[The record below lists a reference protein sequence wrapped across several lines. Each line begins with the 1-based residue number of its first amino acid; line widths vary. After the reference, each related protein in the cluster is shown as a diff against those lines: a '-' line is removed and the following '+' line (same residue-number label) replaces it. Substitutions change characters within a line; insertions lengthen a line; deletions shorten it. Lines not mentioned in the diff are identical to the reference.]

1 MVDLGVVMPV
11 YKQKPEFLK
20 AALES
25 VLRQSYRGFK
35 LIVVIDGAPEMEPLV
50 KAYAGGDAR
59 VEVMPLAWNQGVANA
74 LNAGFKPLYKMKQIQ
89 YLTWVS
95 SDNVY
100 YPAFF
105 ETLRKALVKGP
116 DELGLVYSSF
126 QSIDNEDR
134 PLHDELKLAELR
146 QYQSKPKEKLLDSS
160 IIGVSFMYKAKY
172 AKMIDGYGLQP
183 VEDYDYWL
191 RLTEHCEIKYIP
203 IELMDYRVNST
214 FSISSTLK
222 TDAQHRYWR
231 YRYHLARHMARSR
244 RNIEPLVTVIYLVGG
259 ADDSTIGRLENLY
272 EQAFSNYYCYVLDL
286 SPDGQATALLST
298 ISHPTTDFK
307 PFPNE
312 TVNKALLYAVQ
323 MLRTKY
329 TMVLGPALFP
339 DPMDME
345 FLVAQLSKP
354 NNAAALSSF
363 YTEDRTDIQYRL
375 PSGGPWKPNIY
386 NELFRTEALL
396 AILKSL

>member
-11 YKQKPEFLK
+11 YKQKPAFLK

-25 VLRQSYRGFK
+25 VLRQSYKDFK

-50 KAYAGGDAR
+50 KQYADGDAR
-59 VEVMPLAWNQGVANA
+59 VEMMPLEHNQGVANA
-74 LNAGFKPLYKMKQIQ
+74 LNAGFKKLYKMKQIR
-89 YLTWVS
+89 YLSWVS

-105 ETLRKALVKGP
+105 ATLRKALSKGP

-126 QSIDNEDR
+126 QSIDNDDR
-134 PLHDELKLAELR
+134 RLNDELKLAALR
-146 QYQSKPKEKLLDSS
+146 QYQSKPKDKLLDSS

-191 RLTEHCEIKYIP
+191 RLTENCDIKYIP
-203 IELMDYRVNST
+203 VELMDYRVNST
-214 FSISSTLK
+214 FSISATLQ

-231 YRYHLARHMARSR
+231 YRYHLARHMARRR
-244 RNIEPLVTVIYLVGG
+244 RNIEPLVTVIYPVSAADG
-259 ADDSTIGRLENLY
+259 ASIGRLENLY

-286 SPDGQATALLST
+286 TPGGQATALLST

-307 PFPNE
+307 TFANE
-312 TVNKALLYAVQ
+312 TELKALLYAVQ
-323 MLRTKY
+323 MLRTPY
-329 TMVLGPALFP
+329 TMVLGPAHFP

-345 FLVAQLSKP
+345 FLIAQLSKSDT
-354 NNAAALSSF
+354 ALLSS
-363 YTEDRTDIQYRL
+363 YYADDRTDILYRL
-375 PSGGPWKPNIY
+375 PYGAPPKPSLY

-396 AILKSL
+396 AILKSK

>member
-11 YKQKPEFLK
+11 YKQKPAFLK

-25 VLRQSYRGFK
+25 VLRQSYMDFK

-50 KAYAGGDAR
+50 RQYIDGDAR
-59 VEVMPLAWNQGVANA
+59 AEVMPLGQNQGVANA
-74 LNAGFKPLYKMKQIQ
+74 LNAGFKKLYKMKQIR

-105 ETLRKALVKGP
+105 ETLRKALAKGP

-134 PLHDELKLAELR
+134 PLNDESKLAALR
-146 QYQSKPKEKLLDSS
+146 QYQSKPKDKLLDSS

-203 IELMDYRVNST
+203 VELMDYRVNST
-214 FSISSTLK
+214 FSISATLQ
-222 TDAQHRYWR
+222 TVAQHRYWR
-231 YRYHLARHMARSR
+231 YRYHLARHLARGR
-244 RNIEPLVTVIYLVGG
+244 RNIEPLVTVIYPVSVVDG
-259 ADDSTIGRLENLY
+259 SSIERLENLY

-286 SPDGQATALLST
+286 TPGGQATALLSSV
-298 ISHPTTDFK
+298 SHPVTDFK
-307 PFPNE
+307 SFANE
-312 TVNKALLYAVQ
+312 SEIKALLYAVQ
-323 MLRTKY
+323 MLRTRY

-345 FLVAQLSKP
+345 FMIAQLSK
-354 NNAAALSSF
+354 ADETAMSSF
-363 YTEDRTDIQYRL
+363 YTADRTDIRYRRHNEAPPRPDL
-375 PSGGPWKPNIY
+375 Y

-396 AILKSL
+396 AILKTL

>member
-11 YKQKPEFLK
+11 YTQKPKFLK

-50 KAYAGGDAR
+50 RAYAKGDAR
-59 VEVMPLAWNQGVANA
+59 VEVMPLEFNQGVANA
-74 LNAGFKPLYKMKQIQ
+74 LNAGFKPLYKMKQIR

-105 ETLRKALVKGP
+105 ETLRKALAKGP

-134 PLHDELKLAELR
+134 PLYDELKLAELR

-160 IIGVSFMYKAKY
+160 IVGVSFMYKAQY

-191 RLTEHCEIKYIP
+191 RLTEHCEMKYIP
-203 IELMDYRVNST
+203 VELMDYRVNST

-244 RNIEPLVTVIYLVGG
+244 RNIEPLVTVIYPVSG
-259 ADDSTIGRLENLY
+259 ADEGTIARLENLY

-286 SPDGQATALLST
+286 TPGGQATALLST

-307 PFPNE
+307 SFANE
-312 TVNKALLYAVQ
+312 PEHKALTYAVQ

-329 TMVLGPALFP
+329 TMVLGSALFP
-339 DPMDME
+339 NPMDLE
-345 FLVAQLSKP
+345 FLVAQLSKADP
-354 NNAAALSSF
+354 AVLSSF
-363 YTEDRTDIQYRL
+363 YTDDRTDIQYRL
-375 PSGGPWKPNIY
+375 PAGPWRPNIY

-396 AILKSL
+396 AILKFS